1 MMSCV
6 HRVQKAPSLPWQRTD
21 SIWDKL
27 MQINQ
32 TMNQKQNAFSC
43 TCFYIMS
50 QCFHSSVHASH
61 FCRHRILETSRQE
74 WCCYSLW
81 GSEGKGQGRREHEY
95 SAPTLL
101 NPELLYICFKPRTFL
116 HKPVGCSHAG
126 LQVIVGAPCDAYYI
140 RHLINYVFSGF
151 LWLRPLG
158 QWSKWQEHRGTAL
171 PPNKE
176 RKLTRPVSF
185 NYRPTT
191 FAKNKAK
198 GG

>member
-1 MMSCV
+1 MRSCV
-6 HRVQKAPSLPWQRTD
+6 HRVQKAPSSPWQRTD

-50 QCFHSSVHASH
+50 QCFHSSFHTSH
-61 FCRHRILETSRQE
+61 FCSHRILETSRQE

-81 GSEGKGQGRREHEY
+81 GSEGKGQGHREHEY

-126 LQVIVGAPCDAYYI
+126 LQVIVGAPCDAFH
-140 RHLINYVFSGF
+140 HLINYMFSGF

-158 QWSKWQEHRGTAL
+158 QWKIGASWKSSPT
-171 PPNKE
+171 K
-176 RKLTRPVSF
+176 
-185 NYRPTT
+185 YRE
-191 FAKNKAK
+191 KADPAS
-198 GG
+198 